1 MEIKSRYEVISDLE
15 RQKRDLIQTRDG
27 FKDELIEKQKELTET
42 ERTKSDQI
50 VAWDRKIADLKKG
63 IETFKKTIEEKKTTT
78 IELIKSVEDSLNRF
92 SKIQDKK

>member
-27 FKDELIEKQKELTET
+27 FKDELIEKEKELTET

-50 VAWDRKIADLKKG
+50 VAWDRKIADLKEG
-63 IETFKKTIEEKKTTT
+63 IEAFKKTIEEKKTTT